1 MKIKKRD
8 YQIWEMRT
16 KYYMTFVAIGK
27 RMGLSRER
35 VRQIV
40 EKVENNIEDYGNVQ
54 DIRAAGNR
62 KDNNTA
68 KHGRQGV

>member
-1 MKIKKRD
+1 MNKERDLKI
-8 YQIWEMRT
+8 YTMRVH
-16 KYYMTFVAIGK
+16 YYMTLNAIAT

-40 EKVENNIEDYGNVQ
+40 LDVQNNLEDYGDVQ

-62 KDNNTA
+62 
-68 KHGRQGV
+68 

>member
-1 MKIKKRD
+1 
-8 YQIWEMRT
+8 
-16 KYYMTFVAIGK
+16 MTMTAIAK

-40 EKVENNIEDYGNVQ
+40 EHVENNIEDYGDVQ

-62 KDNNTA
+62 
-68 KHGRQGV
+68 

>member
-1 MKIKKRD
+1 MRKMSNKERD
-8 YQIWEMRT
+8 FEIYTMRVH
-16 KYYMTFVAIGK
+16 YYMTLNAIAT

-40 EKVENNIEDYGNVQ
+40 LDVQNNLEDYGDVQ

-62 KDNNTA
+62 
-68 KHGRQGV
+68 